1 MYNGERRDSMKKL
14 FVLFALVFCMVFVND
29 KQVYAA
35 SYKEICLDDE
45 NPVVQTGKYYLKYTS
60 GHIYVSRSKYGD
72 YVKTPLQNGC
82 HCNGK
87 QAYYINRAGK
97 VLYQY
102 NLETKKSKRIKRI
115 ISAKKNFYAS
125 IGAVYEGKIY
135 LTCDREDEHRYD
147 TYIYS
152 ISKKKVIKK
161 IKDCNITA
169 SKGKYA
175 VSEPYYDS
183 DDYYDDEEE
192 PRMPII
198 LYRFTSSGLKKVKQL
213 SDYGEVYGFVKGK
226 LYYIKEQK
234 LHGTCYPEYQVELY
248 RCSANGNGKKKIA
261 TFISKTHW
269 VCILEVT
276 STYCKYWEYSG
287 SYDSGLYKY
296 TYKTKKTKKI
306 ADSINMKQCEK

>member
-1 MYNGERRDSMKKL
+1 M
-14 FVLFALVFCMVFVND
+14 CFVNS
-29 KQVYAA
+29 KQAFAA
-35 SYKEICLDDE
+35 SYKEISLSDE
-45 NPVVQTGKYYLKYTS
+45 KPVVQSGKYYLKYIS
-60 GHIYVSRSKYGD
+60 GHIYVSQSKYGN

-115 ISAKKNFYAS
+115 ISAKKNYYAS
-125 IGAVYEGKIY
+125 IGAVYDGKIY
-135 LTCDREDEHRYD
+135 LTCDREDAHRYD

-175 VSEPYYDS
+175 VSEPYYD
-183 DDYYDDEEE
+183 YYDEEE
-192 PRMPII
+192 SGMPII

-226 LYYIKEQK
+226 LYYTKEQK
-234 LHGTCYPEYQVELY
+234 LDWTCYHAYQVELY

-261 TFISKTHW
+261 TFTSKAGRI
-269 VCILEVT
+269 CILEVT
-276 STYCKYWEYSG
+276 STYCKYWEYFG
-287 SYDSGLYKY
+287 SYNSGLYKY

-306 ADSINMKQCEK
+306 TDSIERGTCLLPSNQTPF